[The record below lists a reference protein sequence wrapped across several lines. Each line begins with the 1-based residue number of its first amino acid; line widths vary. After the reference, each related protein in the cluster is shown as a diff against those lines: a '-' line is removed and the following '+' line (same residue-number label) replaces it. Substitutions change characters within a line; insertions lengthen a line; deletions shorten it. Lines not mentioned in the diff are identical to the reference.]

1 MFDYLR
7 YYIVTLMVLIGIAG
21 FVVGGYGMYAGI
33 ATYVVLFV
41 LALFS
46 GRDFKQRKKINPMIA
61 DIPLYLHLVLMFALF
76 GAFAWRVGVGI
87 DVPEGWPTV
96 LAIIGGMAGLI
107 WLSVAPNVPIAHE
120 LMHRRDGFSRG
131 VAMLMCAFFAD
142 PNRDVPHLTVHHL
155 DFDTPADGDTAY
167 RGENAYTFMWR
178 CTVHNYQMLWTN
190 EKKRRDALGAPFF
203 SMKNM
208 IIWEVLLT
216 ALIPLGAFFLGGW
229 QAAALVFATQ
239 ILGKFI
245 LEALNYLQHYGLIRV
260 PGAPVEVQHTWN
272 HLNWWDRVV
281 GFEITNHID
290 HHRDGFMRFDEL
302 RPHPDAPQMPNIFV
316 CAISAFIP
324 PLWFKFIA
332 MPRLKH
338 WDLNF
343 ASPAEREIARE
354 ANRRAGWPDW
364 LAEENTAT
372 SAVT

>member
-1 MFDYLR
+1 MKGNIMFDYIR

-21 FVVGGYGMYAGI
+21 FVLGGYGMYAGI

-41 LALFS
+41 LAIFS
-46 GRDFKQRKKINPMIA
+46 GKDFKQRKKINPLIA
-61 DIPLYLHLVLMFALF
+61 DIPLYLHIVLMFALF

-87 DVPEGWPTV
+87 GVPEGWPTV

-131 VAMLMCAFFAD
+131 LAMLMCAFFAD

-167 RGENAYTFMWR
+167 RGENAYAFMWR

-190 EKKRRDALGAPFF
+190 EKKRRAALGAPFF

-208 IIWEVLLT
+208 IIWEILLT

-302 RPHPDAPQMPNIFV
+302 RPHPDAPQMPNIFL

-324 PLWFKFIA
+324 PLWFKAIA

-338 WDLNF
+338 WDLHF
-343 ASPAEREIARE
+343 ANPAERVVARE

-364 LAEENTAT
+364 VAEAK
-372 SAVT
+372 